1 MPKREG
7 LFVVIKV
14 AATITTVI
22 ISTRVVFDGVAK
34 ASGRVKCALHGST
47 CISVRYVAALPAD
60 AACMHAYASL
70 CRKTCYR
77 SRKHLALLYVT
88 VCQMYHILNQ
98 VGIT

>member
-7 LFVVIKV
+7 HFVFIKV

-34 ASGRVKCALHGST
+34 ASGRLKCVLHGST
-47 CISVRYVAALPAD
+47 CISVRCVAALPAD

-70 CRKTCYR
+70 CCKTCYR
-77 SRKHLALLYVT
+77 SRKNLALLYVP
-88 VCQMYHILNQ
+88 VC
-98 VGIT
+98 